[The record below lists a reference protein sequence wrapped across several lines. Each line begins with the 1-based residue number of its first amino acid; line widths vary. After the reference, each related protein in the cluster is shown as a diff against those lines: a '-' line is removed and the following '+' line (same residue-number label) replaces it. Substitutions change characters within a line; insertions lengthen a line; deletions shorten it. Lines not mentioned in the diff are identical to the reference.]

1 MAVHPLVIKAIAMA
15 ATDKRT
21 WKFLAVLI
29 ATLLTPVIFLVICIV
44 MIFSSAE
51 VTSGSVIEYCFT
63 DTALPQNMPEGE
75 QTAIEN
81 MRLWLLELEEEMT
94 EYEET
99 DSLDESLVK
108 AVFYCTH
115 IPQITDDVVNSTE
128 NIYLLNEMAET
139 ISKMPRSEI
148 VK

>member
-51 VTSGSVIEYCFT
+51 VTSGSVIEYRYGV
-63 DTALPQNMPEGE
+63 TA
-75 QTAIEN
+75 
-81 MRLWLLELEEEMT
+81 
-94 EYEET
+94 EY
-99 DSLDESLVK
+99 
-108 AVFYCTH
+108 A
-115 IPQITDDVVNSTE
+115 
-128 NIYLLNEMAET
+128 
-139 ISKMPRSEI
+139 RG
-148 VK
+148 